1 LQENPNNDLKLIKT
15 FLHNSFEPTIEPRSA
30 AELSSILKNRL
41 ARANIGKEQKIRCRE
56 WLANQG
62 LNIQPMVD
70 YLAKTRKER
79 LEETTARGVKLDSH
93 ISQTAIQPLL
103 LTQEDYLA
111 KAVEYSSIRLKQ
123 HISSSRNC
131 RKGFI
136 NQIID
141 RLGTGEAILEKKEN
155 YAVTASQP
163 QIRNQLKKDK
173 YIKLF
178 VELVKREQL
187 EK

>member
-1 LQENPNNDLKLIKT
+1 
-15 FLHNSFEPTIEPRSA
+15 
-30 AELSSILKNRL
+30 
-41 ARANIGKEQKIRCRE
+41 
-56 WLANQG
+56 
-62 LNIQPMVD
+62 
-70 YLAKTRKER
+70 
-79 LEETTARGVKLDSH
+79 LDSH